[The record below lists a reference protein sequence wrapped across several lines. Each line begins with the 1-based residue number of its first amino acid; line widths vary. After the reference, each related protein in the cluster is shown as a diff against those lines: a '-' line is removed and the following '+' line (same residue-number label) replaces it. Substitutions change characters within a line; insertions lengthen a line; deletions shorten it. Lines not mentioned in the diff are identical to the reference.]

1 MGGMRYGQRN
11 QKSGDRSSRDR
22 SYGKKHFLIYY
33 EDGVEELVVDLKDAE
48 EGWNHLGSFPL
59 LAGKNRIELTD
70 KNDVRYVSADAV
82 KWVRK

>member
-1 MGGMRYGQRN
+1 MGRNFSRQRN
-11 QKSGDRSSRDR
+11 QKSQDRSSRDR